1 MLPDF
6 WKNAT
11 GFGQSER
18 TRRREKGPSLLRK
31 LQEVHEIMKKPDR
44 PFMED
49 GQRQSGESE
58 QQVGMIE

>member
-31 LQEVHEIMKKPDR
+31 LQEVHEIMKKPDP

-49 GQRQSGESE
+49 GQRQSGE
-58 QQVGMIE
+58 